1 MKILVVEDDA
11 VSRLVLERALQR
23 WGHEP
28 VLAENGEEAWA
39 RFLAEPYQFVITDW
53 MMPGF
58 DGLELCRRI
67 RSLDGLDYTYIILLT
82 AKGRKEDLVEGMN
95 AGADDFI
102 AKPFDAAELE
112 VRIRAGERILRLER
126 SLKEQTRQLQAVNET
141 LRRSARR
148 ENLLNRIT
156 RLLNESLDLDVIL
169 KAAVTKLRELFGAS
183 RAFVMLLSADGKALQ
198 VRSEHCSPDFVPL
211 DFRSFPLEPVTE
223 SADIRDSVLRL
234 ASDLVSELGDRLTG
248 MAAVLAREYGVRA
261 LLSAPIT
268 HGKNWLGEVGL
279 HQCDAPRRWAGE
291 EISLI
296 YAFAQQLAFAI
307 TNAQL
312 YSQVQELAVRD
323 GLTGL
328 FNRRRFDETLPCEV
342 ERARRFG
349 HPLSLAMI
357 DLDNLKTI
365 NDHFG
370 HPAGDEAI
378 RQVGEVLAK
387 KTRRV
392 DVAARY
398 GGEEF
403 AVILLETATEGAQI
417 AAESWR
423 AEINRRSVAGGHLLS
438 ASIGIATYPL
448 HAASTEDLIQAA
460 DQALYRAKR
469 EGRNRV
475 CVATEKLRT
484 GDRKKGGELEK
495 SSLDLPLPRFPDLG

>member
-28 VLAENGEEAWA
+28 VLAMNGEDAWA
-39 RFLAEPYQFVITDW
+39 RFLAEPYQMVITDW
-53 MMPGF
+53 MMPKF

-82 AKGRKEDLVEGMN
+82 AKNRKEDLVEGMN

-126 SLKEQTRQLQAVNET
+126 SIKERTKQLQAVNEK
-141 LRRSARR
+141 LRQSVRR
-148 ENLLNRIT
+148 ENLLNRIA
-156 RLLNESLDLDVIL
+156 RLLSESLELETIL
-169 KAAVTKLRELFGAS
+169 NAAVTHLREVFKAS
-183 RAFVMLLSADGKALQ
+183 RAFVMLLSSDGRALQ
-198 VRSEHCSPDFVPL
+198 VVSEHCSPDFVSL
-211 DFRSFPLEPVTE
+211 GSRSFPLEPGVE
-223 SADIRDSVLRL
+223 GASIRDSILRL
-234 ASDLVSELGDRLTG
+234 ASDLAGELKDQSTS
-248 MAAVLAREYGVRA
+248 MAAVLAREYGVRS
-261 LLSAPIT
+261 LLSAPII
-268 HGKNWLGEVGL
+268 HANNWLGEIGL
-279 HQCDAPRRWAGE
+279 HQCDAPRCWSGE

-296 YAFAQQLAFAI
+296 YAFARQLAFAI

-312 YSQVQELAVRD
+312 YRQVQELAVRD

-328 FNRRRFDETLPCEV
+328 FNRRCFDETLLREV

-349 HPLSLAMI
+349 RPLSLVMI

-365 NDHFG
+365 NDQLG
-370 HPAGDEAI
+370 HLAGDEAI
-378 RQVGEVLAK
+378 RQVGEALAK
-387 KTRRV
+387 RTRQV
-392 DVAARY
+392 DIAARY

-423 AEINRRSVAGGHLLS
+423 AEINQRTVAGNYPLS
-438 ASIGIATYPL
+438 ASIGVATYPV
-448 HAASTEDLIQAA
+448 HARTAKDLIQAA
-460 DQALYRAKR
+460 DLALYRAKR
-469 EGRNRV
+469 EGRNCVRV
-475 CVATEKLRT
+475 AEKASEVSNIVLHPFDKC
-484 GDRKKGGELEK
+484 GQE
-495 SSLDLPLPRFPDLG
+495 